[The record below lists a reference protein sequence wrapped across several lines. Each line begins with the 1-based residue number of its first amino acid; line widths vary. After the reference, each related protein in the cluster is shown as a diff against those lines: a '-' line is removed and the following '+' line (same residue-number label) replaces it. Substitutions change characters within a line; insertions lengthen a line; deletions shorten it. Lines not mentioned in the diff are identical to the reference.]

1 MPTIE
6 HLPNVWAYIY
16 PISDTANGQVNTE
29 VLGAQVP
36 TSSLSSEAKSSFINV
51 DFYGSD
57 QNFSFMFDDR
67 NLGVNGLTTADVLI
81 LDSLVAAHVGL
92 PSAIVIPD
100 VIQSGTASVS
110 SKDNYTGILTLSAPQ
125 TQAGLWL
132 ISVSGEV
139 ALQNAPIWSA
149 PGPNVFLEG
158 RLVAK
163 QNAADPF
170 VEIQNFTH
178 YFQKWDPRTF
188 SQVYT
193 VNVGASPQVE
203 VQLKTT
209 NTSNPARGRRFRI
222 SMVLCN
228 TP

>member
-1 MPTIE
+1 MPTIV

-16 PISDTANGQVNTE
+16 PVTDTANDDVNGA

-36 TSSLSSEAKSSFINV
+36 TSNLSSEAKAAFINV
-51 DFYGSD
+51 DYYGSD
-57 QNFSFMFDDR
+57 EQFAFMFDDR
-67 NLGVNGLTTADVLI
+67 DLPVDGLTTADISI
-81 LDSLVAAHVGL
+81 LDSLVAAHVGI
-92 PSAIVIPD
+92 PSTVVIPD
-100 VIQSGTASVS
+100 VIQSGTASVNS
-110 SKDNYTGILTLSAPQ
+110 TTYTGILTLSAPM

-149 PGPNVFLEG
+149 PGPNVLLEG

-163 QNAADPF
+163 QNASDPF

-203 VQLKTT
+203 VQIKTT
-209 NTSNPARGRRFRI
+209 NASNPARGRRFRI

-228 TP
+228 VP